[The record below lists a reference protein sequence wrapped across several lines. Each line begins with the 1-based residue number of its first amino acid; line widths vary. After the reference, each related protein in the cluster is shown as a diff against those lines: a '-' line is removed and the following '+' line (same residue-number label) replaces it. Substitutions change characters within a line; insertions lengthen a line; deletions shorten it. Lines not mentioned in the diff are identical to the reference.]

1 MAKTVEELQLQLKKL
16 GFYSGEVDGLAGKI
30 TSEAVVAF
38 QKSKGLPETGKVDP
52 HTLAALFP
60 GVIQSYSPTTIKGKL
75 IDYVLN
81 LVKSKTVWAATI
93 AVTALVGW
101 VNGQFGIEV
110 TPEVQDTVTT
120 LLSTGLLA
128 LVGLFQSAFNAPHMT
143 TKQPAVVN
151 QPAEHK

>member
-1 MAKTVEELQLQLKKL
+1 MAKTVEEIQVQLQKL
-16 GFYSGEVDGLAGKI
+16 GFYAGEVDGLAGKI
-30 TSEAVVAF
+30 TAEAVVAF
-38 QKSKGLPETGKVDP
+38 QESKNLPATGKVDP
-52 HTLAALFP
+52 VTLAALFP
-60 GVIQSYSPTTIKGKL
+60 GVIQSYSPKTIKGKL

-93 AVTALVGW
+93 AVAALVGW

-128 LVGLFQSAFNAPHMT
+128 LVGLFQSAFNSPHMT